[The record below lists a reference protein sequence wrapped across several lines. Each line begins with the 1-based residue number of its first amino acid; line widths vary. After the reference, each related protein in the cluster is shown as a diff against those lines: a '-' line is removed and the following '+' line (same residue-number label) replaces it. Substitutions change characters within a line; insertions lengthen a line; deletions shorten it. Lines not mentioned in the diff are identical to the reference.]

1 MTDEKEVML
10 EPDLINTIY
19 VTDVELDMED
29 TNIIVTSTQAHRGE
43 RRVVWRS
50 VVPIRTAQQVYR
62 RLGFLLGKSDADR

>member
-1 MTDEKEVML
+1 MTDEKDVL
-10 EPDLINTIY
+10 NEPALINTIY

-50 VVPIRTAQQVYR
+50 VVPIRTAQKVYQ
-62 RLGFLLGKSDADR
+62 RLAFLLGKPDADR